1 MVDLNPWKVLQEE
14 VRLSTPYFDVRQD
27 LVSHTGQPPRTY
39 HSVRMKHR
47 GVCVLPVDQHGLVT
61 LVGQFRYVIGRY
73 TWELPAGGVPSG
85 ADELTMAQQELKEEC
100 GYRAHHWLRV
110 IGAHV
115 SPGTVDGH
123 SAGYVAWD
131 LEQGEPQPEPEES
144 LTLRKVPFP
153 AAIDLALG
161 GEITSLISVALL
173 LTARVRA
180 LQGSLPA
187 QLTGLLR

>member
-85 ADELTMAQQELKEEC
+85 AA
-100 GYRAHHWLRV
+100 
-110 IGAHV
+110 
-115 SPGTVDGH
+115 SPPNGSCMQSCPYA
-123 SAGYVAWD
+123 SAGRTDV
-131 LEQGEPQPEPEES
+131 QG
-144 LTLRKVPFP
+144 
-153 AAIDLALG
+153 A
-161 GEITSLISVALL
+161 
-173 LTARVRA
+173 
-180 LQGSLPA
+180 
-187 QLTGLLR
+187 TG